1 MSLETFQLAEL
12 FLTLNPVGFA
22 FAPLTQ
28 RSSYDIFYSS
38 DDWSVS
44 RLEAKKESYMKVLKE
59 QFDDVVAADPPV
71 TDGNRSGINARSKKS
86 IDRLINS
93 DPNMFDNSERSEI
106 IYQSEFI
113 LNLFCKHVL

>member
-1 MSLETFQLAEL
+1 MKIFRGCSLTA
-12 FLTLNPVGFA
+12 TLVMVFGSTMA
-22 FAPLTQ
+22 
-28 RSSYDIFYSS
+28 S

-106 IYQSEFI
+106 
-113 LNLFCKHVL
+113 